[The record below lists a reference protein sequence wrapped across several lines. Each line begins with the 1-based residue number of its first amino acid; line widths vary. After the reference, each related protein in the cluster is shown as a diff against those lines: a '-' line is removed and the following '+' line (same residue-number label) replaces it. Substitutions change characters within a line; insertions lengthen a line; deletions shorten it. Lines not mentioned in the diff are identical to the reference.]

1 MPSSGSDARRPGR
14 DDAGVGIIS
23 SVVGFLIFACFLLL
37 AVQVAF
43 DLYAR
48 STLGAVAAD
57 AARIVAGSDSGASP
71 DAIAAAEADARREL
85 GREGQLARF
94 HWSTG
99 ADAVQLTISVPATRF
114 LPEGLTGAV
123 GLADVTNGARVRWER
138 VR

>member
-1 MPSSGSDARRPGR
+1 LPSSGSDRRRPGR

-23 SVVGFLIFACFLLL
+23 SVVGFLVFACFLLL

-57 AARIVAGSDSGASP
+57 AARVVAGSDTGAGP
-71 DAIAAAEADARREL
+71 GATAAAEADARREL
-85 GREGQLARF
+85 GREGRVARF
-94 HWSTG
+94 QWSVD
-99 ADAVQLTISVPATRF
+99 ADAVQVTISVPATRF
-114 LPEGLTGAV
+114 LPERLTGAA
-123 GLADVTNGARVRWER
+123 GLAEVSNGARVRRER

>member
-23 SVVGFLIFACFLLL
+23 SVVGFLIFTCFLLL

-57 AARIVAGSDSGASP
+57 AARIVAGSDTAANP
-71 DAIAAAEADARREL
+71 QAVAAAEADARREL
-85 GREGQLARF
+85 GREGQAARF
-94 HWSTG
+94 QWSMG
-99 ADAVQLTISVPATRF
+99 ADVVRLTISVPATRF
-114 LPEGLTGAV
+114 LPERLTGAV
-123 GLADVTNGARVRWER
+123 GLADVTNGATVRRER

>member
-1 MPSSGSDARRPGR
+1 MPSSGSDRPRPGP

-57 AARIVAGSDSGASP
+57 AARIVAGSDTGPSP
-71 DAIAAAEADARREL
+71 QAVAAAESDARREL
-85 GREGQLARF
+85 GREGGAARF
-94 HWSTG
+94 QWSMD

-114 LPEGLTGAV
+114 LPERVTGAV
-123 GLADVTNGARVRWER
+123 GLADVSNGARVRWER